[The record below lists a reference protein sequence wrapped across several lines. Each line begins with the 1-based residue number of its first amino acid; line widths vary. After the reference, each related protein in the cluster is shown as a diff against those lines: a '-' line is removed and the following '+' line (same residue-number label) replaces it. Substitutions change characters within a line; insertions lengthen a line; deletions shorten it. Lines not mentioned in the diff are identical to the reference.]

1 MSNYTQAGANTAKL
15 FAAFVFALMISGGD
29 VRAASYNTGSGDN
42 TGAGSSPTMGSAGS
56 TAGTA
61 NSATTGSAAAITR
74 DPAFDATVMNTLAQ
88 CQKVSPSCSATAK
101 NAMGIL
107 VFPNVVKADLIV
119 GGSGGKGA
127 LIENGKI
134 TGYYNIGAA
143 SAGLQAGIETANQVY
158 IFRTADAL
166 AKLKEGR
173 DWKVDTAA
181 GVTLI
186 TADANVRG
194 NVNGDVLA
202 YVFDSKGLHAGVS
215 LDVFSVWRSGESRPS

>member
-1 MSNYTQAGANTAKL
+1 MSKCTTHAWPAM
-15 FAAFVFALMISGGD
+15 AAFLFALMINSGD
-29 VRAASYNTGSGDN
+29 VRAAGYNTG
-42 TGAGSSPTMGSAGS
+42 TGAATGTGTA
-56 TAGTA
+56 AGTA
-61 NSATTGSAAAITR
+61 NTATTGSTAAMVR
-74 DPAFDATVMNTLAQ
+74 DPAFDKMVMDTLAQ
-88 CQKVSPSCSATAK
+88 CQQVSSSCATTAK

-119 GGSGGKGA
+119 GGAGGKGA
-127 LIENGKI
+127 LIENGRI

-158 IFRTADAL
+158 IFRTAEAL

-194 NVNGDVLA
+194 NADSDVLA

-215 LDVFSVWRSGESRPS
+215 IDVFSVWRSGESRPS

>member
-1 MSNYTQAGANTAKL
+1 MEDIMLNYTHAGPHTAKL
-15 FAAFVFALMISGGD
+15 FAAFLVALMISGGD

-42 TGAGSSPTMGSAGS
+42 AAAGS
-56 TAGTA
+56 TGTAAGTA
-61 NSATTGSAAAITR
+61 NSATMGSTAMVR
-74 DPAFDATVMNTLAQ
+74 DPAFDKTVMDTLAQ
-88 CQKVSPSCSATAK
+88 CQNVSSSCSATTK

-119 GGSGGKGA
+119 GGAGGKGA
-127 LIENGKI
+127 LIENGRI

-158 IFRTADAL
+158 IFRTAEAL

-194 NVNGDVLA
+194 NADSDVLA

-215 LDVFSVWRSGESRPS
+215 LDIFSVWRSGESRPS